1 MNGPFTAPPLK
12 SAPDD
17 ELALR
22 RNQNAAWFGGT
33 DGTSNTVPSLPF
45 ATPPPSP
52 VPPPP
57 HLFFVHSAATEQL
70 LVIKGTSERRVI
82 AESEEEERV
91 WRDERDKGDTSRL
104 QPQTK
109 LMSC

>member
-1 MNGPFTAPPLK
+1 MVRRGVNGPFTAPPVK

-45 ATPPPSP
+45 ASVLSYPLSFPPPLILCAFSGYG
-52 VPPPP
+52 
-57 HLFFVHSAATEQL
+57 AAA
-70 LVIKGTSERRVI
+70 GN
-82 AESEEEERV
+82 
-91 WRDERDKGDTSRL
+91 
-104 QPQTK
+104 
-109 LMSC
+109 